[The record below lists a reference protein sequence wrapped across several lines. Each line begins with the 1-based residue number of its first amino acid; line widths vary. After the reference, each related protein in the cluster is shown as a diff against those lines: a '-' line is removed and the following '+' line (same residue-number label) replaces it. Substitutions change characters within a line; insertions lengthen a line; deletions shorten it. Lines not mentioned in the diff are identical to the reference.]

1 MVNDSVCSADFQNPQ
16 WLKKHIFQ
24 ILEFYYPKCM
34 DHENGG
40 YFSCFLDDGTIGDL
54 RTKNLLGIAK
64 LIYLF
69 SIGALLDS
77 NASWCTEAAEHGL
90 KFLQEFHLDKD
101 NGGYYLV
108 LDKQKVLDSTKS
120 TTGHAFVL
128 LAASKAYEAGIQYAK
143 DIIEY
148 VYELLEKHFW
158 EPHHELYVNEINSD
172 FTITA
177 PYRSQ
182 QANMHMC
189 EAMIAAYEA
198 TSDKKYLKKC
208 YELSKSVTVK
218 LASKSGGMIWDHYDE
233 NWQIDWNY
241 GKNSDD
247 DIKTAAFIPGYS
259 IQWSRLLLM
268 LKRNF
273 PQEWMSQKAEYLYN
287 TTMSRAVDNEY
298 GGIFYSIS
306 KKGTPIDTDKHF
318 WVMTETLGASA
329 LLASDSKEAYYW
341 NVYTY
346 ISAYC
351 ETFFIDSE
359 HGGWHKR
366 LSRTNTKYTNLKIS
380 IPNVDYHSVSN
391 CYEVIRALMAS
402 GESV

>member
-1 MVNDSVCSADFQNPQ
+1 MVNKSASSSDFQNPE
-16 WLKKHIFQ
+16 WLKNHIFQ

-34 DHENGG
+34 DYENGG
-40 YFSCFLDDGTIGDL
+40 YFSYFLDDGSVGDFE
-54 RTKNLLGIAK
+54 TKHILGTAK
-64 LIYLF
+64 FIYMF

-77 NASWCTEAAEHGL
+77 EASWCVQAAEHGL
-90 KFLQEFHLDKD
+90 KFLQEFHLDKN
-101 NGGYYLV
+101 NGGYYWTLKNHEV
-108 LDKQKVLDSTKS
+108 SDSTKY

-128 LAASKAYEAGIQYAK
+128 LAASKAYEAGIQSAK

-148 VYELLEKHFW
+148 VYELAEKHFW
-158 EPHHELYVNEINSD
+158 EPHHELYVNEINRD
-172 FTITA
+172 FTITS

-198 TSDKKYLKKC
+198 TSDKKFLKKC

-233 NWQIDWNY
+233 NWQVDWNY
-241 GKNSDD
+241 GKESEE
-247 DIKTAAFIPGYS
+247 DISSAAFIPGFS
-259 IQWSRLLLM
+259 IQWSKLLLM

-273 PQEWMSQKAEYLYN
+273 SQDWMAIKAEYLYN
-287 TTMSRAVDNEY
+287 TTMSKAVDNEY

-306 KKGTPIDTDKHF
+306 KKGSPIDTDKYF
-318 WVMTETLGASA
+318 WVMAETLGASA

-351 ETFFIDSE
+351 ETFFINSE
-359 HGGWHKR
+359 HGGWHQI
-366 LSRTNTKYTNLKIS
+366 LNRTNTKYNNLKTP
-380 IPNVDYHSVSN
+380 IPKVDYHPVSN
-391 CYEVIRALMAS
+391 CYEVIKAIMS
-402 GESV
+402 ND